1 VLQPLYYA
9 REDTRRPFRYAVVS
23 LVVNAVVAVGLMP
36 YVGFAAAALGTT
48 IAGWGMV
55 AQLWWG
61 SRGMGPEAAVDAR
74 LKDRL
79 WRILLAALVMGA
91 VLWGTALALDT
102 ALGTPRLR
110 YLALAGLVVA
120 GIASYFAAA
129 FALGAL
135 RPADLRRA
143 LRR

>member
-1 VLQPLYYA
+1 
-9 REDTRRPFRYAVVS
+9 
-23 LVVNAVVAVGLMP
+23 
-36 YVGFAAAALGTT
+36 
-48 IAGWGMV
+48 
-55 AQLWWG
+55 
-61 SRGMGPEAAVDAR
+61 
-74 LKDRL
+74 
-79 WRILLAALVMGA
+79 MGA